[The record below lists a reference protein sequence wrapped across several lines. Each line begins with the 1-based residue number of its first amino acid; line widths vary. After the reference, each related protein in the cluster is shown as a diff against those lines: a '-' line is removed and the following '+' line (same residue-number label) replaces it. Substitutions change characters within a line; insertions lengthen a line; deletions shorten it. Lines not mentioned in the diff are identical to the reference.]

1 MENTERP
8 GGRVRRLL
16 LPDEAAE
23 YLGIARWKLYE
34 LTRRGKLASVKE
46 GRTIRFEQADLD
58 AFIAA
63 HRRPVQ
69 LSEAHP

>member
-1 MENTERP
+1 METAVMPERP
-8 GGRVRRLL
+8 RRRLL
-16 LPDEAAE
+16 RPEEAAE

-34 LTRRGKLASVKE
+34 LTRHGKLASVKE

-63 HRRPVQ
+63 HRRPTRIGEV
-69 LSEAHP
+69 L